1 MVFYM
6 SHKFQPMRLPL
17 FLTLLISSPAVMA
30 TTNMIEG
37 TSTQFFG
44 PDELLLDP
52 ATSIVAVDVFGSS
65 GPLDVHGVTFQ
76 TDTGGPVTANGVTVT
91 TSSTNFID
99 GWQAAPTY
107 TGIDA
112 TSTDNLELIM
122 HDIRWSLAP
131 ATIDVDISGLTPKT
145 LYNVQLLFAESGAPS
160 DRRWDIGVEGALV
173 VDDWTSN
180 GDSEAGGSSSLNHG
194 YVYTGVFTPGADG
207 ILNIT
212 MGREP
217 FPADPNNTPFS
228 GGDNNPI
235 LQGVIVHF
243 NAPPTAPSD
252 ITLSASEFAATVPL
266 GTTVGTLGSVDDNG
280 GTHTYSLVNGAGDT
294 DNARFIIDGDQLK
307 TDDDFSALGGNTF
320 SIRVRSTDE
329 EALIFEK
336 EISLTVEADNDNDL
350 LEDSWELSFGTLP
363 DFTGLANGPGPGAG
377 TGDFDGDGSSD
388 SDEFA
393 NETDPSDE
401 DSDDDGSNDGDE
413 ATAGTNP
420 NKEDTD
426 NDGLNDGD
434 EATAATNP
442 LVPDSDGD
450 TLTDGAEVAAGTNPL
465 EKDSD
470 SDGADDNVDPAP
482 TDPNINSYTEVLVG
496 EVIEFGGPDD
506 LALDPAKAVIAVN
519 SFGDT
524 DLDVNG
530 VTFLGDSLTNGV
542 ATANGITV
550 TTTATGEIIDWAT
563 PARGN
568 TSPEFTGAD
577 ATSTDNLETIMESI
591 RWQLAPDPVTID
603 IAGLTPGTS
612 YQIQLLTNEGGDR
625 NRHWDITVEDE
636 LVVDN
641 YTSEGIE
648 LIDSWTANN
657 SFAYVGEF
665 EAPGDGILNIA
676 MQQQLGGIEPRGAD
690 NNPIIQGIIIHQGTP
705 GTALVITNL
714 DYDSDTSMAT
724 ITWDSIPN
732 LDYLLEFSTDLQGP
746 WIEVDDSI
754 PSQGTST
761 TYADS
766 TVLPGTVGFYR
777 VRRAP

>member
-1 MVFYM
+1 
-6 SHKFQPMRLPL
+6 MRR
-17 FLTLLISSPAVMA
+17 TLLSIALLSISPLGAA
-30 TTNMIEG
+30 TNMIEG

-65 GPLDVHGVTFQ
+65 GTLDVRGVTFQ
-76 TDTGGPVTANGVTVT
+76 SDTGGPVTANGITVT
-91 TSSTNFID
+91 TSGTNFID
-99 GWQAAPTY
+99 GWQTAPSY

-131 ATIDVDISGLTPKT
+131 STIDVDISGLTPGT
-145 LYNVQLLFAESGAPS
+145 LYNIQLLFAENGPLT

-180 GDSEAGGSSSLNHG
+180 GDSEAGGSSSINHG
-194 YVYTGVFTPGADG
+194 YVYTGAFTPGADG

-235 LQGVIVHF
+235 LQAVIVHF

-252 ITLSASEFAATVPL
+252 INLSSSDFAASVPI
-266 GTTVGTLGSVDDNG
+266 GTTVGNLASVDDNG
-280 GTHTYSLVNGAGDT
+280 GTHTYSLVTGAGDT
-294 DNARFIIDGDQLK
+294 DNARFAIDGDQLK
-307 TDDDFSALGGNTF
+307 TAGDFSGLGGNSF

-329 EALIFEK
+329 SALSFEK
-336 EISLTVEADNDNDL
+336 EFTITAASDSDNDT
-350 LEDSWELSFGTLP
+350 LEDSWELGFGLLS

-377 TGDFDGDGSSD
+377 SGDFDGDGSSD
-388 SDEFA
+388 SEEFA
-393 NETDPSDE
+393 NETDPTDE
-401 DSDDDGSNDGDE
+401 DSDDDGSDDGDE
-413 ATAGTNP
+413 AAAGTNP
-420 NKEDTD
+420 NKADTD
-426 NDGLNDGD
+426 NDGLNDGE
-434 EATAATNP
+434 EATAGTNP
-442 LVPDSDGD
+442 LVSDTDGD
-450 TLTDGAEVAAGTNPL
+450 TLTDKAEVDGGTNPL

-470 SDGADDNVDPAP
+470 GDGADDNIDPAP
-482 TDPNINSYTEVLVG
+482 NDPDINSFTQVLVG
-496 EVIEFGGPDD
+496 EIIEFGGPDE
-506 LALDPAKAVIAVN
+506 LSLDPAKAVIAVN

-542 ATANGITV
+542 ASANGITV
-550 TTTATGEIIDWAT
+550 TTTAAGQIADWAT
-563 PARGN
+563 PAQAGN
-568 TSPEFTGAD
+568 TPPDFTGVD
-577 ATSTDNLETIMESI
+577 ATSTDNLETIMTSI

-603 IAGLTPGTS
+603 IAGLTPGTT
-612 YQIQLLTNEGGDR
+612 YQIQLLTNEGSDR
-625 NRHWDITVEDE
+625 NRHWDIAVEDE

-648 LIDSWTANN
+648 VLNTWTANN

-665 EAPGDGILNIA
+665 EAPGDGTLNIV
-676 MQQQLGGIEPRGAD
+676 MQQQIGGIEPRGAD
-690 NNPIIQGIIIHQGTP
+690 NNPIIQGIIVHQGTP
-705 GTALVITNL
+705 GTALVITNV
-714 DYDSDTSMAT
+714 DYDPTTSKAT

-732 LDYLLEFSTDLQGP
+732 LNYLLEFSSDLQDP

-754 PSQGTST
+754 PSQGSST
-761 TYADS
+761 TYPDPN
-766 TVLPGTVGFYR
+766 VLPGTKGFYR